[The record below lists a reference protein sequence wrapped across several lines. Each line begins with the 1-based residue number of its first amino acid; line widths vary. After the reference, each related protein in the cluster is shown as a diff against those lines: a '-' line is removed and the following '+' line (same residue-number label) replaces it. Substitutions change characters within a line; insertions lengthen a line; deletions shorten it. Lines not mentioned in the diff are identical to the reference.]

1 MAPHSGTY
9 SLRER
14 VTPRTPAVCLGQSP
28 PSSALA
34 LLILV
39 VLLGCA
45 HTPPSPLTEA
55 IQAQLGTI
63 GVVVAPLPP
72 EVDYRTPGR
81 GGAGGAAIGTAK
93 GMGLGVLAGVVCLL
107 TGPSEACE
115 VAWATPYLAVRYA
128 VDQATVGIAAD
139 EIASGETA
147 ISAVLADRKHHAS
160 VRDQF
165 YRLAAARTRQTLVP
179 LPAEGTPSA
188 AATTS
193 YRQLAALGIDTVIE
207 ITLQRVALQSRTS
220 GQGGGG
226 NIWRISAVDLNP
238 YLTLAVTARTR
249 VLTTADGTALYEHS
263 RDYIGKGATF
273 TEWGAND
280 AQLLREGLAQL
291 LQEVAGEILT
301 QVFGVALPPAP
312 EPEAPT
318 TPTPAQEPAAPVEPS
333 ANDVACPMC
342 E

>member
-1 MAPHSGTY
+1 MAPHGGTY
-9 SLRER
+9 SLREQA
-14 VTPRTPAVCLGQSP
+14 TQRTPTVCLGQSP
-28 PSSALA
+28 VASALS
-34 LLILV
+34 LL
-39 VLLGCA
+39 VLMVLCGCA
-45 HTPPSPLTEA
+45 HTAPSPLTDA
-55 IQAQLGTI
+55 TQAQLGTI
-63 GVVVAPLPP
+63 AVVAAQFTP

-93 GMGLGVLAGVVCLL
+93 GMGLGALAGVVCLL
-107 TGPSEACE
+107 TGPPEACE

-147 ISAVLADRKHHAS
+147 ISAVLADRKHHAF
-160 VRDQF
+160 VREQF

-249 VLTTADGTALYEHS
+249 VLKTADGTDLYGHT
-263 RDYIGKGATF
+263 RDYIGRGATF
-273 TEWGAND
+273 TDWGAND
-280 AQLLREGLAQL
+280 AQLLREGLEQL
-291 LQEVAGEILT
+291 LREMAGEIIAE
-301 QVFGVALPPAP
+301 VFGVAP
-312 EPEAPT
+312 
-318 TPTPAQEPAAPVEPS
+318 PVEPS
-333 ANDVACPMC
+333 ANDAACPMC